1 MEQGRREAAER
12 EQVEEGE
19 EEEEA
24 AAAEV
29 VWAVLRRGRVEAAC
43 VRAADRRLRTLSDSP
58 VIRSNVRSVAPS

>member
-1 MEQGRREAAER
+1 MEQGRREAGER

-19 EEEEA
+19 EEE
-24 AAAEV
+24 AAAEA